1 MFGKKIVVALWAFS
15 GACLAQ
21 QSSPAASP
29 TKKDFEGRWM
39 VTEVVGYATEGGGIP
54 HAKELLGKLME
65 ITTHGIDFDG
75 NRCTAYKGFRLREVD
90 SAVELRANA
99 GATREDAEL
108 PGKVFLLDS
117 DNCTAIFWLRE
128 NKIEFDDM
136 GVFVRA
142 YRTR

>member
-1 MFGKKIVVALWAFS
+1 MLGKKVVMALWIFS

-21 QSSPAASP
+21 QASP
-29 TKKDFEGRWM
+29 TKKDFEGRWV
-39 VTEVVGYATEGGGIP
+39 VTDVVGYATEGGGTP
-54 HAKELLGKLME
+54 HARELLGKVMK
-65 ITTHGIDFDG
+65 ITADGIDFDG
-75 NRCTAYKGFRLREVD
+75 ERCTAYKGFRLREVD
-90 SAVELRANA
+90 SAEELRDNA

-108 PGKVFLLDS
+108 PEKVFLLDS

-142 YRTR
+142 YRTK